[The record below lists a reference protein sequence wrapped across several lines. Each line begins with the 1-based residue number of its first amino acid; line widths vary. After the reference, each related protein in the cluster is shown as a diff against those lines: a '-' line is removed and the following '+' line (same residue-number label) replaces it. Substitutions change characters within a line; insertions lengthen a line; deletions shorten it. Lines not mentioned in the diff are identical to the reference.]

1 MKEIE
6 PGLDPEHKDEPA
18 PVPAVTLPASSIF
31 ILPLGIFRTFL
42 MTKMRRGKTQQTQ
55 KNLQDQEGLPLV
67 LSLFSCVFVLPL
79 PLPGDHP
86 GS

>member
-1 MKEIE
+1 
-6 PGLDPEHKDEPA
+6 
-18 PVPAVTLPASSIF
+18 
-31 ILPLGIFRTFL
+31 

-67 LSLFSCVFVLPL
+67 LSLFSCLFVLPL